1 MSRSSSNSGITE
13 KKLEKGC
20 IYEFGGEFGREFG
33 REFGGEARE
42 KAYIV
47 FELSPILSQW
57 N

>member
-20 IYEFGGEFGREFG
+20 IYKFGG
-33 REFGGEARE
+33 EFGGEARE